1 MIRFDSDYVEGAH
14 PAILDALV
22 KTNFEQ
28 TAGYG
33 EDKFCAEARDIIR
46 THCGDSTLGVQFLVG
61 GTQANVTVIDALLY
75 SYQGVI
81 SADSGHINV
90 HETGAPEAT
99 GHKVIALPSK
109 DGRLSLQ
116 QIRECYE
123 AHWNDPAHE
132 HTVQP
137 GMVYLSCPAENG
149 LIYTKAELKEI
160 SDYCHTNGLY
170 LFIDGARMGYGLQ
183 AVNCDFTLA
192 DLARLC
198 DVFYIGGTKVGAL
211 FGEAVVFNNKEMQ
224 RSFRYAIKQHGGML
238 AKGRLLGI
246 QFAELLRGGNDCLY
260 LRLAAHAVA
269 MAARIKK
276 SFKDRGIEMWNDST
290 TNMQFPILS
299 KKQIEFLSQ
308 EFSFERWGVH
318 DSEHDVVRFCTS
330 WATREESVEKLCR
343 AIESMPS

>member
-1 MIRFDSDYVEGAH
+1 
-14 PAILDALV
+14 
-22 KTNFEQ
+22 
-28 TAGYG
+28 
-33 EDKFCAEARDIIR
+33 
-46 THCGDSTLGVQFLVG
+46 
-61 GTQANVTVIDALLY
+61 
-75 SYQGVI
+75 
-81 SADSGHINV
+81 
-90 HETGAPEAT
+90 
-99 GHKVIALPSK
+99 
-109 DGRLSLQ
+109 
-116 QIRECYE
+116 
-123 AHWNDPAHE
+123 
-132 HTVQP
+132 
-137 GMVYLSCPAENG
+137 
-149 LIYTKAELKEI
+149 
-160 SDYCHTNGLY
+160 
-170 LFIDGARMGYGLQ
+170 
-183 AVNCDFTLA
+183 
-192 DLARLC
+192 
-198 DVFYIGGTKVGAL
+198 
-211 FGEAVVFNNKEMQ
+211 MQ

-260 LRLAAHAVA
+260 FRLAAHAVA